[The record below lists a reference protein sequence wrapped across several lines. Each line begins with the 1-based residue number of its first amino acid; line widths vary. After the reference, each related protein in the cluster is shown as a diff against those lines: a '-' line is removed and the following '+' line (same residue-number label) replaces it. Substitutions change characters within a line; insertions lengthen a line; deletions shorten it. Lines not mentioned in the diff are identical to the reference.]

1 MTGFEQYPQAQ
12 LHALFSADTWDTL
25 ELAAKTRACQEV
37 ADRYAAQYG
46 HAPCRVTHRS
56 MEGAVYGYQSGSEI
70 VLNSSLLAQGVFTTR
85 YRDDRDN
92 LRLVRTAVPAPGWQ
106 ILDTV
111 YHEGTHGLQ
120 RAQGRMPNTYIK
132 PETEDSLYRIQGVEK
147 EAFALGRSKTLQ
159 AISEAEAYIGAR
171 DASRDAYIE
180 CIRTDSFQGALQ
192 DAVLRYDDPSIEQ
205 TLQEVI
211 ADRDLGI
218 LPAESSKSYQSLR
231 ALCDGQDLSPT
242 LSGEQEYGY
251 EIS

>member
-92 LRLVRTAVPAPGWQ
+92 LRLVRTAVPAP
-106 ILDTV
+106 
-111 YHEGTHGLQ
+111 
-120 RAQGRMPNTYIK
+120 A
-132 PETEDSLYRIQGVEK
+132 
-147 EAFALGRSKTLQ
+147 GRSWIRSTTR
-159 AISEAEAYIGAR
+159 APMVSRGPRGA
-171 DASRDAYIE
+171 
-180 CIRTDSFQGALQ
+180 C
-192 DAVLRYDDPSIEQ
+192 
-205 TLQEVI
+205 
-211 ADRDLGI
+211 
-218 LPAESSKSYQSLR
+218 
-231 ALCDGQDLSPT
+231 PT
-242 LSGEQEYGY
+242 PT
-251 EIS
+251 